1 MSDSAFGKKLRELR
15 IEAQKTVPDV
25 SEYLKSVGIKA
36 ATQTIYGWERG
47 HSSPP
52 IDIFLEMC
60 RFYGVTDV
68 LSRFKD
74 VPDLEDI
81 ISLPERALIKKYRLL
96 DPYGKEA
103 VDGVLDV
110 EWRRCTAETAQ
121 EPSEPDNVIYIVRWY
136 PSPMSAGTGTVAG
149 DDSPEELELT
159 KRPPR
164 GTSYVAPVSGDSME
178 PTYHDGDKLFIRS
191 CEEIENGQIG
201 VFWMDGKQWV
211 KEQGIGVLISHNPTY
226 DPISMRDGIK
236 CQGLV
241 LGVCDESYFE

>member
-1 MSDSAFGKKLRELR
+1 MELGELISFYR
-15 IEAQKTVPDV
+15 RQAGITIDELSEKSGVP
-25 SEYLKSVGIKA
+25 KG
-36 ATQTIYGWERG
+36 TITKIIG
-47 HSSPP
+47 
-52 IDIFLEMC
+52 
-60 RFYGVTDV
+60 GVTKAPTLENVKAIAHALGVKLAD
-68 LSRFKD
+68 FD
-74 VPDLEDI
+74 DDPAIPDMFSPSEQ
-81 ISLPERALIKKYRLL
+81 AHIKKYRFL
-96 DPYGKEA
+96 DQYGKEA

-110 EWRRCTAETAQ
+110 EWRRCTAEAAQ

-191 CEEIENGQIG
+191 CEKIENGQIG

-211 KEQGIGVLISHNPTY
+211 KEQGSGVLISHNPAY
-226 DPISMRDGIK
+226 KPISMRDGIE

-241 LGVCDESYFE
+241 LGVCDESYYE

>member
-1 MSDSAFGKKLRELR
+1 MSLGSRINEIRREKQVSIDELCVRSGVPKGTLSKITAGITTSPTLDTVRAIAKALDCRLDDFDDNPRNSDLLSA
-15 IEAQKTVPDV
+15 D
-25 SEYLKSVGIKA
+25 
-36 ATQTIYGWERG
+36 ERT
-47 HSSPP
+47 H
-52 IDIFLEMC
+52 IQ
-60 RFYGVTDV
+60 
-68 LSRFKD
+68 
-74 VPDLEDI
+74 
-81 ISLPERALIKKYRLL
+81 KYRSL

-110 EWRRCTAETAQ
+110 EWRRCAAETAQ
-121 EPSEPDNVIYIVRWY
+121 ESSDPDNVIYIVRWY

-164 GTSYVAPVSGDSME
+164 GTSYVAPVRGDSME

-191 CEEIENGQIG
+191 CEEIDIGQIG

-211 KEQGIGVLISHNPTY
+211 KEQGDGALISHNPAY
-226 DPISMRDGIK
+226 APRPMAEGVR

-241 LGVCDESYFE
+241 LGICDESYFE